1 MTGMQAG
8 PEFAYIG
15 ARTMPVIP
23 FQIMTIVRLMTPAQ
37 AEAPTRLDDQVFKDH
52 LAYLRDLVKQGKILA
67 NGPAKRIDD
76 PMLRGI
82 SLYLVGAEEARELAL
97 QDPAV
102 KAGCF
107 EIMVDQWMI
116 PVDPK
121 MIADRTDFE
130 MEVPF

>member
-1 MTGMQAG
+1 
-8 PEFAYIG
+8 
-15 ARTMPVIP
+15 MPVLA
-23 FQIMTIVRLMTPAQ
+23 FQTLTLVRLMTPSQ
-37 AEAPTRLDDQVFKDH
+37 AEAPPMLDDEVFKEH
-52 LAYLRDLVKQGKILA
+52 IKYLRGLVDEGKILA

-97 QDPAV
+97 GDPAV
-102 KAGCF
+102 KAGFF

-121 MIADRTDFE
+121 LIADRTDFE
-130 MEVPF
+130 TEVPF